1 MQPSVDLLE
10 TEAKK
15 FFATANHEELTE
27 TRAFESAS
35 LRAWARV
42 ENDATWHQGT

>member
-10 TEAKK
+10 TEAKN
-15 FFATANHEELTE
+15 FFATASHEELME

-35 LRAWARV
+35 LRAWAKV
-42 ENDATWHQGT
+42 ENDATWHQST

>member
-10 TEAKK
+10 TEAKN
-15 FFATANHEELTE
+15 FFVTVNHEELLE
-27 TRAFESAS
+27 TRAFEAAS